1 MKKIL
6 FTLLLV
12 LGISAAADAQVRFLD
27 SSTDAVRKEA
37 IAQDKLVF
45 IDLYAT
51 WCGPCKAMER
61 DVFSKKEVGDFM
73 DEYFVAAKYDIDKPT
88 GKALAGKHGVRSIPT
103 YLVFNTKGD
112 LLGKI
117 TGSMPAEEF
126 TACLLYTS
134 PSPRD
139 RTRSRG
145 GLDRAIRSGELHRK
159 SVLFARIVGNRRKIK
174 YKRVD
179 RHESGGRS
187 VFDHPQIAG
196 LQGRQRFVV

>member
-103 YLVFNTKGD
+103 YLVFNTEGD

-126 TACLLYTS
+126 TAAL
-134 PSPRD
+134 
-139 RTRSRG
+139 
-145 GLDRAIRSGELHRK
+145 
-159 SVLFARIVGNRRKIK
+159 RKI
-174 YKRVD
+174 
-179 RHESGGRS
+179 
-187 VFDHPQIAG
+187 IAETG
-196 LQGRQRFVV
+196 KK

>member
-73 DEYFVAAKYDIDKPT
+73 DDYFVAAKYDTDKPT
-88 GKALAGKHGVRSIPT
+88 GKELMKR
-103 YLVFNTKGD
+103 Y
-112 LLGKI
+112 
-117 TGSMPAEEF
+117 GSGAIPAEEF
-126 TACLLYTS
+126 TAAL
-134 PSPRD
+134 
-139 RTRSRG
+139 
-145 GLDRAIRSGELHRK
+145 
-159 SVLFARIVGNRRKIK
+159 RKI
-174 YKRVD
+174 
-179 RHESGGRS
+179 
-187 VFDHPQIAG
+187 IAET
-196 LQGRQRFVV
+196 VKK

>member
-88 GKALAGKHGVRSIPT
+88 GKTLAGKHGVRSIPT

-126 TACLLYTS
+126 TATL
-134 PSPRD
+134 
-139 RTRSRG
+139 
-145 GLDRAIRSGELHRK
+145 
-159 SVLFARIVGNRRKIK
+159 RKI
-174 YKRVD
+174 
-179 RHESGGRS
+179 
-187 VFDHPQIAG
+187 IAETG
-196 LQGRQRFVV
+196 KK

>member
-88 GKALAGKHGVRSIPT
+88 GKALAGKHGIRSIPT
-103 YLVFNTKGD
+103 YLVFNTEGGQDNRIHAGRRVYRRPSEDHRRNREEIATGGCNKERKRFLYEDRFRSPFPSCSEYD
-112 LLGKI
+112 LTSDYSVSCPEILLATDVAPLFPA
-117 TGSMPAEEF
+117 TGTVKF
-126 TACLLYTS
+126 
-134 PSPRD
+134 PR
-139 RTRSRG
+139 R
-145 GLDRAIRSGELHRK
+145 
-159 SVLFARIVGNRRKIK
+159 
-174 YKRVD
+174 
-179 RHESGGRS
+179 
-187 VFDHPQIAG
+187 
-196 LQGRQRFVV
+196 

>member
-88 GKALAGKHGVRSIPT
+88 RKALAGKHGIRSIHT
-103 YLVFNTKGD
+103 YLVFNTEGD

-126 TACLLYTS
+126 TAAL
-134 PSPRD
+134 
-139 RTRSRG
+139 
-145 GLDRAIRSGELHRK
+145 
-159 SVLFARIVGNRRKIK
+159 RKI
-174 YKRVD
+174 
-179 RHESGGRS
+179 
-187 VFDHPQIAG
+187 IAETG
-196 LQGRQRFVV
+196 KK